1 MIVELFIVANALN
14 SLTKGNGMLSPNPFS
29 PSSTSS
35 CPTPKPCPKPS
46 SAIYQVPLREVSTF
60 HDLGLL
66 VPTEARDK
74 QPVTPKPIV
83 IDIPTG
89 LDLTGIDF
97 TPTDTP
103 AQIAERLKYGS
114 GL

>member
-1 MIVELFIVANALN
+1 MDIGLLFLLSQAL
-14 SLTKGNGMLSPNPFS
+14 KPS
-29 PSSTSS
+29 PSKPDIWGTRSKNGA
-35 CPTPKPCPKPS
+35 CPPCPKPS

-66 VPTEARDK
+66 VPTQARDK
-74 QPVTPKPIV
+74 QPVTPRPVTIT
-83 IDIPTG
+83 IPQN
-89 LDLTGIDF
+89 LDLSGIDF

-103 AQIAERLKYGS
+103 SQIAERLKYGS